1 MTVPLKNQAVCS
13 SGEPTLNDDEEKID
27 QQQQVLVEVLVLTW
41 VIKNLVNTR
50 YLAYYIRTS

>member
-13 SGEPTLNDDEEKID
+13 SREPTLNDDEENID
-27 QQQQVLVEVLVLTW
+27 HQQQVLVEVLVLTW